1 MTFFLHYPKNKNDR
15 TAFFRRYGLNGIY
28 SGKHW
33 SARRKDAEDWHMFV
47 ISELK
52 RQEIPKKC
60 FSDPVKISFYWADN
74 LDIDN
79 HALMGKMTVDALKG
93 YLLENDSK
101 RYFSEVCHK
110 YWDGKCIKI
119 EIEKSE

>member
-1 MTFFLHYPKNKNDR
+1 
-15 TAFFRRYGLNGIY
+15 
-28 SGKHW
+28 
-33 SARRKDAEDWHMFV
+33 MFV

-52 RQEIPKKC
+52 RQGIRKNIFPEQ
-60 FSDPVKISFYWADN
+60 VKVTFYWDDR

-93 YLLENDSK
+93 YLLQNDSK